1 MGPIHQHSIPE
12 HGAGSWKPAR
22 CSGTR
27 FALVWLPLLLAAGP
41 LLMGDAGGARSPPG
55 PQPASC
61 QVTRAALAGH
71 GEGKRVPGE
80 HEPGRRPE
88 EEKDEDGEEEKDE
101 DGEEEEDEDGKA
113 GGMAGQTA

>member
-1 MGPIHQHSIPE
+1 M
-12 HGAGSWKPAR
+12 
-22 CSGTR
+22 
-27 FALVWLPLLLAAGP
+27 WLPLLPAAGP
-41 LLMGDAGGARSPPG
+41 LLMGDAGGAGSPLG

-61 QVTRAALAGH
+61 QAAWAALTWH

-80 HEPGRRPE
+80 HEPGRWPE

-101 DGEEEEDEDGKA
+101 DGKA